1 MNLGI
6 YEDSELVIG
15 LVGAVG
21 TDLEN
26 ITRIISA
33 RLVAYRYT
41 VDNLRISKD
50 CIIPLCETLNIDSIP
65 AENATFFD
73 KVNSLMDCGN
83 RVRQETS
90 CNEIL
95 ALACAG
101 VIRTRRGA
109 GEGEVAKPKSR
120 KAYIINSLKNPDE
133 VDTLGKIYS
142 KSFLLIGVHCS
153 KDKRKSYLVDNQRL
167 EEEEAD
173 KLIDRDINE
182 NNKFGQ
188 HTQDTFHLSDFYIDY
203 GTNSE
208 KLEKDIWRIL
218 DLIFGK
224 PFLTPT
230 PDEFAM
236 FMAFSA
242 SLRSADLSRQVGAV
256 VARGEDIISTGANDV
271 PKFGGGLYWPSIEN
285 SNKYEISDVPEGRDY
300 MRGKDTNHAQKQEI
314 IEEILSVIED
324 ENVKNQFRDIL
335 KESPIKD
342 ITEYGRIVHAEMEA
356 LMSCTRNNQCT
367 KNATLYCTTF
377 PCHNCAKHIIA
388 AGITR
393 VVYIE
398 PYPKSKALE
407 FHNDSITED
416 ERNSDT
422 KVFFE
427 PFVGVGPRSF
437 YNLFSMN
444 LGSGEP
450 VIRKSKGKAIE
461 WKPQFANLRM
471 QILPN
476 SYLELEEVAAKE
488 VTNVIDNLEQ

>member
-33 RLVAYRYT
+33 RLAAYRYT
-41 VDNLRISKD
+41 VDNLRISKE
-50 CIIPLCETLNIDSIP
+50 CIIPLCEELDIKSTLAP
-65 AENATFFD
+65 NATFFN

-83 RVRQETS
+83 EIRQKTG

-101 VIRTRRGA
+101 VIRTSRGT
-109 GEGEVAKPKSR
+109 GEGAVAKPESR

-133 VDTLGKIYS
+133 VDTLRKIYS
-142 KSFLLIGVHCS
+142 KSFLLIGVHCN
-153 KDKRKSYLVDNQRL
+153 KNKRKSYLMDNHLL
-167 EEEEAD
+167 EEEEANE
-173 KLIDRDINE
+173 LIDRDINE

-271 PKFGGGLYWPSIEN
+271 PKFGGGLYWPSIKYSE
-285 SNKYEISDVPEGRDY
+285 KYEISDAPEGRDY
-300 MRGKDTNHAQKQEI
+300 MRGEDSNHAQKQEI

-324 ENVKNQFRDIL
+324 EEDRDKFREIL
-335 KESPIKD
+335 IKSPIKD

-407 FHNDSITED
+407 FHNDSITENKLD
-416 ERNSDT
+416 SNA

-450 VIRKSKGKAIE
+450 VKRKLKGKTIK
-461 WKPQFANLRM
+461 WKPQSANLRM

-488 VTNVIDNLEQ
+488 VINVIDSLEE

>member
-1 MNLGI
+1 MEIGI
-6 YEDSELVIG
+6 YEDSELIIG
-15 LVGAVG
+15 LVGAIG

-26 ITRIISA
+26 ITEIISD
-33 RLVAYRYT
+33 RLEAYRYT
-41 VDNLRISKD
+41 SDSLRISKE
-50 CIIPLCETLNIDSIP
+50 CIIPLCEILDIKNVPNSD
-65 AENATFFD
+65 ATFFE

-83 RVRQETS
+83 EIRRKTEY
-90 CNEIL
+90 NEIL

-101 VIRTRRGA
+101 VIHSRR
-109 GEGEVAKPKSR
+109 EVEQGEVAKPNPR
-120 KAYIINSLKNPDE
+120 KAYILNSLKNPDE
-133 VDTLGKIYS
+133 VSTLRKIYS
-142 KSFLLIGVHCS
+142 KSFFLIGVHCS
-153 KDKRKSYLVDNQRL
+153 EKQRKNYLIDKMRLDKS
-167 EEEEAD
+167 EAE
-173 KLIDRDINE
+173 KLIVRDINE
-182 NNKFGQ
+182 GDDFGQ
-188 HTQDTFHLSDFYIDY
+188 HTRDTFHLSDFYIDY
-203 GTNSE
+203 GNNSE

-230 PDEFAM
+230 PDEFSM

-256 VARGEDIISTGANDV
+256 IARGEDIISTGANDV
-271 PKFGGGLYWPSIEN
+271 PKFGGGLYWPSIDY
-285 SNKYEISDVPEGRDY
+285 SDKSEIIDAPQGRDY
-300 MRGKDTNHAQKQEI
+300 MRGEDSNYAQKQDI
-314 IEEILSVIED
+314 IEEILSVVEGNED
-324 ENVKNQFRDIL
+324 RDKFRQIL

-356 LMSCTRNNQCT
+356 LMSCARNNQCT
-367 KNATLYCTTF
+367 KSATLYCTTF

-388 AGITR
+388 AGVTR

-407 FHNDSITED
+407 FHSDSITED
-416 ERNSDT
+416 KDDARD

-444 LGSGEP
+444 LGSGKP
-450 VIRKSKGKAIE
+450 ITRKLKGKSIE
-461 WKPQFANLRM
+461 WKPETANLRM

-488 VTNVIDNLEQ
+488 VINLVENIEE

>member
-1 MNLGI
+1 MEIGI
-6 YEDSELVIG
+6 YKDSELVIG
-15 LVGAVG
+15 LVGAIG

-26 ITRIISA
+26 ITKIISD
-33 RLVAYRYT
+33 RLEAYRYT
-41 VDNLRISKD
+41 SDSLRISKE
-50 CIIPLCETLNIDSIP
+50 CIVPLCEILDIKNVPNVD
-65 AENATFFD
+65 ATFFE

-83 RVRQETS
+83 EIRRKTGN
-90 CNEIL
+90 NEIL
-95 ALACAG
+95 ALASAK
-101 VIRTRRGA
+101 VIHSKR
-109 GEGEVAKPKSR
+109 EFEKGEVAKPSHR
-120 KAYIINSLKNPDE
+120 KAYILNSLKNPDE
-133 VDTLGKIYS
+133 VNTLRKIYS
-142 KSFLLIGVHCS
+142 KSFFLIGVHCS
-153 KDKRKSYLVDNQRL
+153 EKQRKNYLIDKKRL
-167 EEEEAD
+167 DESEAE
-173 KLIDRDINE
+173 KLIIRDINE
-182 NNKFGQ
+182 GDDFGQ
-188 HTQDTFHLSDFYIDY
+188 HTRDTFHLSDFYVDY
-203 GTNSE
+203 GNNSQ

-230 PDEFAM
+230 PDEFSM

-256 VARGEDIISTGANDV
+256 IARGEDIISTGANDV
-271 PKFGGGLYWPSIEN
+271 PKFGGGLYWPSIDY
-285 SNKYEISDVPEGRDY
+285 SKKYEIVDAPQGRDY
-300 MRGKDTNHAQKQEI
+300 MRGEDSNHAQKQEI
-314 IEEILSVIED
+314 IEEILSAVDSKEIRD
-324 ENVKNQFRDIL
+324 EFRKIL
-335 KESPIKD
+335 KKSPIKD

-356 LMSCTRNNQCT
+356 LMSCARNNQCT

-388 AGITR
+388 AGVTR

-407 FHNDSITED
+407 FHSDSITENKD
-416 ERNSDT
+416 DVGS

-450 VIRKSKGKAIE
+450 IDRKDNGKTISWE
-461 WKPQFANLRM
+461 PQSANLRM

-476 SYLELEEVAAKE
+476 SYLELEEVATKE
-488 VTNVIDNLEQ
+488 VFNLVESIEK